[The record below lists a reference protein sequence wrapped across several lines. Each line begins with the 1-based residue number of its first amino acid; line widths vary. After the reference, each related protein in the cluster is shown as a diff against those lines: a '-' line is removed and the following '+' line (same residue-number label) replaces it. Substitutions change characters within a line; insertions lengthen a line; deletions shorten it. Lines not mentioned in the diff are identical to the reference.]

1 MPLCQVNGFLREY
14 VLSKSVEENFLFVLE
29 GTHAYQHY
37 MKRMDQGGI
46 LLHLAIDKSWDRD
59 KNVFEWIDFS
69 RLRSL
74 TVYGRWEPF
83 FISYKMERLRVL
95 DLEDVSSGL
104 TNDDV
109 ENMVKVLP
117 RLKFLS
123 LRGCREITDLPA
135 FLGDL
140 KQLQTLDI
148 RETSVIK
155 LPKSIIKLEKLQYIR
170 AGTAV
175 ILDNDTATT
184 FRILPVV
191 AEAASKSSTSATP
204 MRRPRAVLGSCIPKL
219 STRSRLDDDSHNGI
233 KVPRGIGRLSSLHTL
248 GVVNISTAGEEGT
261 LEQLKNLSLLHKLGV
276 SGINQNNC
284 VKLFSAISHL
294 PHLESLSLQFQLNQ
308 DHEAAVYMVGLLSPR
323 VKLRSLKL
331 YGLIDKLPACIM
343 QAWFQL
349 HELRKLS
356 LQMKILPQQEL
367 DSILSLRNLRSL
379 HLRLADFQDGELR
392 FGWGIA
398 QSFGGWIIDFL
409 EISCNSRLQAL
420 RFGSSI
426 DVEILQIRCSS
437 VSSSLK
443 FFGLE
448 SMDSLKE
455 VWFSGPYADD
465 LKNHL
470 QNELLDN
477 VNKPIMYMQEPS
489 S

>member
-1 MPLCQVNGFLREY
+1 MCSSGLTFHGYGL
-14 VLSKSVEENFLFVLE
+14 
-29 GTHAYQHY
+29 
-37 MKRMDQGGI
+37 
-46 LLHLAIDKSWDRD
+46 
-59 KNVFEWIDFS
+59 
-69 RLRSL
+69 L

-83 FISYKMERLRVL
+83 FISYKMGRLRVL

-104 TNDDV
+104 TNGDL

-117 RLKFLS
+117 RLKFLF
-123 LRGCREITDLPA
+123 LRGCREITHLPA

-155 LPKSIIKLEKLQYIR
+155 LPKSIIRLEKLQYIR

-308 DHEAAVYMVGLLSPR
+308 DHEAAVYMVGLLSPL

-343 QAWFQL
+343 QALFQL

-356 LQMKILPQQEL
+356 LQMKISPQQEL
-367 DSILSLRNLRSL
+367 DSIPS
-379 HLRLADFQDGELR
+379 ELR

-448 SMDSLKE
+448 SMDNLKE
-455 VWFSGPYADD
+455 VWFSGPYAND